1 MSPLHVFELLLLAAI
16 WGASFLFMRVA
27 APQMGPIWLIEFR
40 VLVAG
45 LALLPILARAGKLD
59 ELRRFWKPL
68 LILGIIN
75 SALPFILLAYA
86 TIYLPAGLTA
96 ILNATAPL
104 FGVVV
109 AFFWLGERLTLAR
122 GLGFILGFAGV
133 IILIGWENES
143 GAILPITAVTAALL
157 AAIFYAFGAP
167 YARLKLADTAPLSVA
182 TGSQLSAALFLFPA
196 LPFSAPQSAPST
208 AAVLLALALALLS
221 TAFAYILYF
230 HLIQNAGASKAL
242 TVTYLV
248 PLFAM
253 IWSFL
258 FLAEP
263 ITPAMITGC
272 AFILAGTAVAN
283 ELFSTRPRKSKL
295 PREES
300 LTLDKND
307 KQAGI

>member
-1 MSPLHVFELLLLAAI
+1 MSPIHVFELLLLAAI

-27 APQMGPIWLIEFR
+27 SPQLGPIWLIEFR

-45 LALLPILARAGKLD
+45 LALLPVLARAGKLG
-59 ELRRFWKPL
+59 ELRPSWKPL

-75 SALPFILLAYA
+75 SALPFVLLAYA
-86 TIYLPAGLTA
+86 TLYLPAGLTA

-104 FGVVV
+104 SGVVV

-122 GLGFILGFAGV
+122 GLGLILGFAGV
-133 IILIGWENES
+133 VILIGWENKS
-143 GAILPITAVTAALL
+143 GATLPLTAVTAALL

-167 YARLKLADTAPLSVA
+167 YARLKLAGAAPLSVA
-182 TGSQLSAALFLFPA
+182 TGSQLSAALFLLPA
-196 LPFSAPQSAPST
+196 LPFSTPKNAPST
-208 AAVLLALALALLS
+208 TAFLVALALALLS

-263 ITPAMITGC
+263 ITPAMIIGC
-272 AFILAGTAVAN
+272 AFILTGTAVAN
-283 ELFSTRPRKSKL
+283 EIFTTHPSKSKL
-295 PREES
+295 P
-300 LTLDKND
+300 
-307 KQAGI
+307 Q